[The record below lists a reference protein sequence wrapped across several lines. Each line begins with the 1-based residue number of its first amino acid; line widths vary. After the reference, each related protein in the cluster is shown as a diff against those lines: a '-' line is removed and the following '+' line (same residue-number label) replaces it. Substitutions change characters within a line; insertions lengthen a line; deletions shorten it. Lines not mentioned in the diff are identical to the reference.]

1 MRGVA
6 EETGGEDRHA
16 NRLGG
21 HHVGHFV
28 AGSPGPRR
36 RGCGRRRL
44 RCEDESFGVVCRSLA
59 FDRTCERGRP
69 KVEGRLQSM
78 TGVFSGAMGPLTA
91 TRMREPNSGIGQPGK
106 VGSNP
111 SSRL

>member
-6 EETGGEDRHA
+6 EEAGGEDRHA

-28 AGSPGPRR
+28 AGSPGPWR

-44 RCEDESFGVVCRSLA
+44 RYEDESFGIVRRSLA
-59 FDRTCERGRP
+59 FDRTCERERP
-69 KVEGRLQSM
+69 KVEGRLRSVPR
-78 TGVFSGAMGPLTA
+78 VFSGAMGPLTV
-91 TRMREPNSGIGQPGK
+91 TRVREPDSGIEQPGK
-106 VGSNP
+106 VGLNP
-111 SSRL
+111 SGRL